1 MTQNLN
7 DRDMN
12 NQEELILE
20 ILSSVNVVKGK
31 TKFVK
36 ILHLTCKLLEKNHK
50 KSPFSFR
57 SDDYGIYTTELE
69 PVLQNLEGEGYIK
82 MQKSFFSKRVDLV
95 SMNKPHETLDAD
107 ILEMSSKIKFM
118 VQILNSYSAED
129 IVACSYSLFPDTA
142 INSKIKPKIN
152 KKITELFSQLS
163 TDFEESIEEVVEK
176 PSSTNNMTLYPQ
188 FNDLDVRMHMMK
200 SLELKELPPIIPSII
215 DESTGLLAK
224 KHPFFKKYNLEE
236 MLENARRG

>member
-20 ILSSVNVVKGK
+20 ILSPVNVVKGK

-36 ILHLTCKLLEKNHK
+36 ILHLTCKLLEKNNK
-50 KSPFSFR
+50 KSPFMFR
-57 SDDYGIYTTELE
+57 SDNYGIYTTELE
-69 PVLQNLEGEGYIK
+69 PVLQKLEDESYINI
-82 MQKSFFSKRVDLV
+82 QKNIFSKRVDLV

-107 ILEMSSKIKFM
+107 ILEMSSKIKFL
-118 VQILNSYSAED
+118 VQTLNPYSAED
-129 IVACSYSLFPDTA
+129 IVAYSYSLFPDTA
-142 INSKIKPKIN
+142 VNSKIKPKIN
-152 KKITELFSQLS
+152 KKITELFSELS
-163 TDFEESIEEVVEK
+163 IDFEVPIEEVVEK
-176 PSSTNNMTLYPQ
+176 PISGKNRALYPQ

-200 SLELKELPPIIPSII
+200 SLDLVELPPIIPSII

-224 KHPFFKKYNLEE
+224 KYPFFKKYNLEE
-236 MLENARRG
+236 MLEDARRG